1 MGQGD
6 ERGREAVRSGAR
18 GGLRAPLPFALAA
31 LFAAMPQ
38 GAWAQTASQV
48 TPPTYAPPP
57 VRPTDTIVL
66 PEGPGVPAP
75 AGAENLDVTLGGIVV
90 EGDDDPHAAAAIL
103 RTHLS
108 GHPLKTAEIFAQAH
122 CTQARSARDGQTPPP
137 ALVPSRSRGP

>member
-38 GAWAQTASQV
+38 GACSQTASQV

-57 VRPTDTIVL
+57 VRPTETIVL
-66 PEGPGVPAP
+66 PEAPGVTAP
-75 AGAENLDVTLGGIVV
+75 AGAENLDVTLGAIVV
-90 EGDDDPHAAAAIL
+90 EGGETGRAHGTTV
-103 RTHLS
+103 THE
-108 GHPLKTAEIFAQAH
+108 HPVCLLLLEQ
-122 CTQARSARDGQTPPP
+122 
-137 ALVPSRSRGP
+137 

>member
-57 VRPTDTIVL
+57 VRPTETLVL
-66 PEGPGVPAP
+66 PEGPGVTAP
-75 AGAENLDVTLGGIVV
+75 AGAATLAVNLGGLGVA
-90 EGDDDPHAAAAIL
+90 G
-103 RTHLS
+103 S
-108 GHPLKTAEIFAQAH
+108 G
-122 CTQARSARDGQTPPP
+122 
-137 ALVPSRSRGP
+137 RGAGRG

>member
-57 VRPTDTIVL
+57 VRPTETIVL
-66 PEGPGVPAP
+66 PEGPGVTAP

-90 EGDDDPHAAAAIL
+90 EGGDDPQAEAAIL
-103 RTHLS
+103 RTHLFVPPKIGKAVWRERMCQYVVIS
-108 GHPLKTAEIFAQAH
+108 G
-122 CTQARSARDGQTPPP
+122 
-137 ALVPSRSRGP
+137 

>member
-57 VRPTDTIVL
+57 VRPTETIVL
-66 PEGPGVPAP
+66 PEGPGVTAP
-75 AGAENLDVTLGGIVV
+75 AGAENLDVPLGGID
-90 EGDDDPHAAAAIL
+90 EIGKP
-103 RTHLS
+103 S
-108 GHPLKTAEIFAQAH
+108 GEQ
-122 CTQARSARDGQTPPP
+122 
-137 ALVPSRSRGP
+137 SRGSDVEQSGEGGPVKKKK